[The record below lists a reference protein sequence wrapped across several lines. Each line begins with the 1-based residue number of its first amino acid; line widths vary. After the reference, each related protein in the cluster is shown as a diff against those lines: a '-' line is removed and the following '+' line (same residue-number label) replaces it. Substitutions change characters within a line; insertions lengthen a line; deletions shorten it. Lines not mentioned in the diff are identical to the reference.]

1 MNCANWLTLLNQVG
15 CLCPPNINCDMYPLH
30 PEGDNDSLVN
40 NIEIENEHEDM
51 KDAEYIA
58 IGVGTLII
66 LALLCYI
73 FVILVKIRN
82 SKNSPSILSWISE
95 EILHLVSFIKFN
107 HKMSTTIESE
117 NRYEKL
123 FRKKSGSCIFLDY
136 PRSCKRSDTLFQKSL
151 LLFSTWREYFYSQPT
166 HFSSQPKK

>member
-1 MNCANWLTLLNQVG
+1 
-15 CLCPPNINCDMYPLH
+15 MYPLH

-107 HKMSTTIESE
+107 HKMSTTIERE

-123 FRKKSGSCIFLDY
+123 FRKIIWLLYFSGLSCRLY
-136 PRSCKRSDTLFQKSL
+136 
-151 LLFSTWREYFYSQPT
+151 
-166 HFSSQPKK
+166 

>member
-1 MNCANWLTLLNQVG
+1 
-15 CLCPPNINCDMYPLH
+15 MYPLH

-73 FVILVKIRN
+73 FVILVKIRK
-82 SKNSPSILSWISE
+82 SKNSPSIFSWISE

-136 PRSCKRSDTLFQKSL
+136 HADYIKVKNHALLERFCLTECLPLKYQKILPLYISL
-151 LLFSTWREYFYSQPT
+151 TPNQLLRLMGYVDLIFPL
-166 HFSSQPKK
+166 

>member
-1 MNCANWLTLLNQVG
+1 
-15 CLCPPNINCDMYPLH
+15 MYPLH

-107 HKMSTTIESE
+107 HKMSTTTIESE

-123 FRKKSGSCIFLDY
+123 FRKNLAPVFFWIIMQIILK
-136 PRSCKRSDTLFQKSL
+136 
-151 LLFSTWREYFYSQPT
+151 
-166 HFSSQPKK
+166 